1 MHNFF
6 DFSVK
11 VVLITGASSG
21 IGRATAELFGR
32 CGASVAV
39 TFHKNRAGAEA
50 AVAAITAVG
59 NRAIAIQA
67 DFTHA
72 CLRHFVKI

>member
-6 DFSVK
+6 DFTGK

-39 TFHKNRAGAEA
+39 TYHKNQAGAEA
-50 AVAAITAVG
+50 AVAAIAGCRQPSDRDPGRFHQFTG
-59 NRAIAIQA
+59 NRPN
-67 DFTHA
+67 
-72 CLRHFVKI
+72 RR